1 MTISGLVDGRV
12 HHVGPFAVDNGVPG
26 NPDGSPAVAS
36 SAGRW
41 SKTGIGTRRL
51 AIAAAG
57 AVSVLLLIGV
67 AVGIAPTPTTNN
79 HPRPSAVAQTAPQA
93 PAAG

>member
-12 HHVGPFAVDNGVPG
+12 HHVGPFAFDDGVPG
-26 NPDGSPAVAS
+26 NRNVSAGVAS

-41 SKTGIGTRRL
+41 SKTGIGTSRL
-51 AIAAAG
+51 ATAAAG
-57 AVSVLLLIGV
+57 AVSVLLLLGV

-79 HPRPSAVAQTAPQA
+79 HPRPSAVAQTTPQA
-93 PAAG
+93 PGPG